1 MAARKK
7 AMTDE
12 VKAFV
17 IQGVASFDSP
27 SQVAEAVK
35 QEYGIV
41 MTPQAVQAYDPTK
54 HAGRNVAPKWKVMFE
69 KARKAFIEDSSG
81 IPIAHRSTRLR
92 ALQRM
97 AMKAEAKGNFP
108 LAAALNKQAAEEMGN
123 AYTNRRE
130 LTGRNGGPIQTE
142 DRTATTLIEEAKR
155 LGIDPA
161 ALGIG

>member
-7 AMTDE
+7 QMTDE

-17 IQGVASFDSP
+17 VQALASFDTP
-27 SQVAEAVK
+27 SQVVDAVK

-41 MTPQAVQAYDPTK
+41 MTPQAAQTYDPTK
-54 HAGRNVAPKWKVMFE
+54 YAGRNLSAKWKAMFE
-69 KARKAFIEDSSG
+69 KARKAFIEDSSS

-97 AMKAEAKGNFP
+97 AAKAEAKGNFP

-123 AYTNRRE
+123 AYTNKRE
-130 LTGRNGGPIQTE
+130 ITGKDGKDLPTAAQSVAIYHLPDNGRG
-142 DRTATTLIEEAKR
+142 DA
-155 LGIDPA
+155 
-161 ALGIG
+161 